1 MKWWVVL
8 LGNRS
13 CASEIAVSHCARMD
27 MFCAQK
33 GGDSASVLPN
43 SLGKLVFLAHR
54 NCTSFHSAHEQ
65 DRETLG
71 AGASPAKFHRCS
83 RDPWLVGDIQDLA
96 LRGQKWGWG
105 TEFGVASCVYR
116 SAGLSGSQEGVL
128 GQCQRAWLPGVQKE
142 TRTVPGCRRLAS
154 DCGTK
159 SEG

>member
-43 SLGKLVFLAHR
+43 SLGKLVFLTHR

-83 RDPWLVGDIQDLA
+83 RDPQV
-96 LRGQKWGWG
+96 GWG
-105 TEFGVASCVYR
+105 HPGPASQRPEVGMGYRVWRGKLCLQVCWAEWIPGGGPGAMPKSLVTR
-116 SAGLSGSQEGVL
+116 SAERNKNCARV
-128 GQCQRAWLPGVQKE
+128 
-142 TRTVPGCRRLAS
+142 
-154 DCGTK
+154 
-159 SEG
+159 